1 MIQKGTRCNIC
12 TGCGRCFGGESGMR
26 IVAEGGLLA
35 LWQEQLLAGIFGF
48 PEFRTKQVTRQKT
61 GEFGYWYRYL
71 DMRK

>member
-35 LWQEQLLAGIFGF
+35 LWQEQLLAESNLSATGTENRGEESGQPGRPKAGI
-48 PEFRTKQVTRQKT
+48 E
-61 GEFGYWYRYL
+61 
-71 DMRK
+71 

>member
-35 LWQEQLLAGIFGF
+35 LWQEQLLAGSNLSA
-48 PEFRTKQVTRQKT
+48 T
-61 GEFGYWYRYL
+61 GAENRGKEKRAAGKAKG
-71 DMRK
+71 RN